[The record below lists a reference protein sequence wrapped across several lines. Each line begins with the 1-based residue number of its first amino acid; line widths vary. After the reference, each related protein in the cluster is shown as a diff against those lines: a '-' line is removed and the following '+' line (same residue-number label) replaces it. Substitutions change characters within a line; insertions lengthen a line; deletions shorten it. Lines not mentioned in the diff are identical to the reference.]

1 MIELNEFIE
10 LVKTVHNEFED
21 DDIKVICED
30 YINSFPK
37 KTKEDSIKKSLRK
50 YLIKEFQLD
59 DDSND
64 ENSSNK
70 TYTLDSIPKIY
81 FENWIN
87 KFDEDL
93 IQVSWVDKH
102 LWHTKVFED
111 LNLTIKNK
119 DKIALIWVNWSGK
132 TTLLKLITKIIEPD
146 SWDITH
152 IRWLNIGYMSQDLF
166 GENINNTVKEEM
178 LTVFPEITKLVNDLN
193 LLKNQYLNTPTIEIE
208 NEINIITEK
217 LKLLDWFKKYSLQTD
232 ILKYFGFDEKY
243 FDKRLSLLSWWEQT
257 KLQIAKFLIAESH
270 VLILDEPT
278 NHLDIEWIAFLEKFC
293 NLRQKALIVISHDK
307 KFIKDN
313 FDKIC
318 EISKNKAKIYYCNYE
333 KYLIQKQG
341 EYENQRLA
349 FNSQQKYLDKQN
361 EFITRFRSQASKASN
376 VQSRIKMLDK
386 IELIDQPEDELTVR
400 NIHLWIDIRL
410 PNLIMKI
417 QNLVVWYSTPL
428 FTQTWTLE
436 INKDAKIWVIWKN
449 WIGKTTLLKTILW
462 EIPALWWTYEINEKI
477 RIWSFSQSVVDLN
490 INNTIIEEVCNVW
503 VSQTDARTILW
514 NLLIIWDKVF
524 QKIQTLSWWEKAKV
538 ALTKLI
544 LSKPHMIIMDEPT
557 NHIDIHT
564 KQSII
569 NLLNSFSWV
578 SLIVS
583 HDRDLLESTSNK
595 LWIINNWELKQRDLI
610 EKWFENF
617 QESIFGKL

>member
-1 MIELNEFIE
+1 MIELKEYIE
-10 LVKTVHNEFED
+10 LVKAVHNEFED
-21 DDIKVICED
+21 EDIQSICED

-37 KTKEDSIKKSLRK
+37 KTKEDSIKKSLKK
-50 YLIKEFQLD
+50 YLIKEFQLQED
-59 DDSND
+59 ND
-64 ENSSNK
+64 NENYSNK

-146 SWDITH
+146 VWEITH
-152 IRWLNIGYMSQDLF
+152 IRWLNIWYMSQDLF

-178 LTVFPEITKLVNDLN
+178 LSVFPEITSLVNDLN
-193 LLKNQYLNTPTIEIE
+193 ILKSEYSNNHTDEIA
-208 NEINIITEK
+208 NKINIINEK
-217 LKLLDWFKKYSLQTD
+217 LKLLDWFKKYNLQLD

-293 NLRQKALIVISHDK
+293 KLRQKALIVISHDK

-333 KYLIQKQG
+333 KYLIQKQN

-349 FNSQQKYLDKQN
+349 FNSQQKYLDKQT

-386 IELIDQPEDELTVR
+386 IEIIEQPEDELTVR
-400 NIHLWIDIRL
+400 NIRLGIDIRL

-417 QNLVVWYSTPL
+417 QNLVIGYSTPL
-428 FTQTWTLE
+428 FTQSWTLE

-449 WIGKTTLLKTILW
+449 WIWKTTLLKTILW

-490 INNTIIEEVCNVW
+490 MDNSIIEEVCNVW

-610 EKWFENF
+610 EKWFEKF
-617 QESIFGKL
+617 QENIFGKL

>member
-1 MIELNEFIE
+1 MIELKEYID
-10 LVKTVHNEFED
+10 LVKSIHNEFEEE
-21 DDIKVICED
+21 DIIAICEE
-30 YINSFPK
+30 YISTFPK
-37 KTKEDSIKKSLRK
+37 KTKPESIEKSLRK
-50 YLIKEFQLD
+50 YLIKEFQLE
-59 DDSND
+59 SGQIF
-64 ENSSNK
+64 ENK
-70 TYTLDSIPKIY
+70 TKNNYWLDSIPKIY

-102 LWHTKVFED
+102 LWHTKVFEN

-146 SWDITH
+146 YWEITH
-152 IRWLNIGYMSQDLF
+152 IRWLNIWYMSQDLF

-178 LTVFPEITKLVNDLN
+178 LSVFPEITNLVNNLN
-193 LLKNQYLNTPTIEIE
+193 SLKSQYQNNPTIETE

-217 LKLLDWFKKYSLQTD
+217 LKFLDWFKKYSLQTD

-243 FDKRLSLLSWWEQT
+243 FDKKLSLLSWWEQT

-293 NLRQKALIVISHDK
+293 KLRQKALIVISHDK

-333 KYLIQKQG
+333 KYLIQKQC

-386 IELIDQPEDELTVR
+386 LEIIESPEDELTVR
-400 NIHLWIDIRL
+400 KIQLGVDIRL

-428 FTQTWTLE
+428 FSQSWTLE

-490 INNTIIEEVCNVW
+490 LNNTIIEEVCNVW

-544 LSKPHMIIMDEPT
+544 LSRPHMIIMDEPT

-569 NLLNSFSWV
+569 NLLNSFAWV

-617 QESIFGKL
+617 KESIFWGL